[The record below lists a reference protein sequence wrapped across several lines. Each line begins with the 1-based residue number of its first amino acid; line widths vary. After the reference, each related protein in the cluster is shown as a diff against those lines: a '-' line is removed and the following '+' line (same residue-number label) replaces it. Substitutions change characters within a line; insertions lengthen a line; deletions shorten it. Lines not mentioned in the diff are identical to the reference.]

1 MRAVL
6 PPRGPFG
13 NLVIGAGV
21 GRGLLDWREQTG
33 FQRYIM
39 QHAIQ
44 SVLLNEILDHI
55 LLNFQMFHEL
65 HRS

>member
-13 NLVIGAGV
+13 NLVIGVGV
-21 GRGLLDWREQTG
+21 GRGLMDWHEQTG

-39 QHAIQ
+39 QHTIQ

-55 LLNFQMFHEL
+55 LLNVQMFHEL
-65 HRS
+65 Q